1 VTEKTKSNGF
11 EPTPP
16 LLSNEDRIKA
26 RAKAVQN
33 RRARAS
39 LSADLAKGE
48 LSVPDVLIRAKS
60 DDAIARM
67 KVRDVFESL
76 AGVGPNRATLLM
88 EKFKISESRRVGG
101 LGPQQRVALIKHF
114 S

>member
-1 VTEKTKSNGF
+1 MTTK
-11 EPTPP
+11 PP
-16 LLSNEDRIKA
+16 QLSEEDRIKA
-26 RAKAVQN
+26 RAKAVQS
-33 RRARAS
+33 RKTRAA
-39 LSADLAKGE
+39 LSAALEAGTV
-48 LSVPDVLIRAKS
+48 SVPEVLIRARS
-60 DDAIARM
+60 DQAVARM

-88 EKFKISESRRVGG
+88 ERFKISESRRVGG